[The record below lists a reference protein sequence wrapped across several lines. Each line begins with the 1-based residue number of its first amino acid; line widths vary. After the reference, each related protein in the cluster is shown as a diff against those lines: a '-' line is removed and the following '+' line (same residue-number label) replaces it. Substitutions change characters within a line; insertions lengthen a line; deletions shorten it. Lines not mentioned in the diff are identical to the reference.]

1 MTTGIIGAC
10 NDSVAQIL
18 RGFGEREITILRGRV
33 LSLATKR
40 TLQQIATDYSLTRE
54 RVRQIE
60 EQVISRITKR
70 VRSPLGELLR
80 RSSRY
85 LKGAMGAA
93 CPVGNIVPERIS
105 RNVPGH
111 GVTEDLTL
119 GMLIWLAGPYE
130 VYRGWLVR
138 GPSESLVSL
147 TKSVF
152 RRLGAKEEPRDI
164 RTVVDALS
172 EVPVHERWALDWL
185 STVEKVKV
193 FDGKICSWNGDLPS
207 KAYLVLKVR
216 GTVMTADDICRDI
229 GDACNRRSL
238 LNCLQSHPDRFR
250 KSGPGLFSLTE
261 WGGPEYTSVKEFVV
275 NEIKKLGGKA
285 KKELLIEKTMNG
297 LAVPK
302 RTVMTALSNP
312 VFVQTGA
319 GYVRVRSK
327 ADPMP
332 RINPIEF
339 SKHCYRLSHG
349 DGANRRCRAWS
360 YRVKVDSETLRG
372 SGTVIPAA
380 FGSLMGLRPGERVIA
395 KSEFGEVQF
404 SWNGPQAGVGSL
416 RPAANGLDASVGDF
430 LYVSITD
437 PATVEFSLLRAQELA
452 GVSGWERICLLVAR
466 TKGDSKEARIGEVG
480 VAIGLNESVDFTIG
494 DIRRRLEMRREQ
506 ELLELIPESDLSD
519 ESDDLSE
526 LLEYALHL

>member
-10 NDSVAQIL
+10 NESVAQIL
-18 RGFGEREITILRGRV
+18 RGFDEREVAILRGRI
-33 LSLATKR
+33 LNLTTKR
-40 TLQQIATDYSLTRE
+40 TLQQIATEFSLTRE

-60 EQVISRITKR
+60 ERVISRITKR
-70 VRSPLGELLR
+70 AQNSLGELLR

-105 RNVPGH
+105 RNVSSNGM
-111 GVTEDLTL
+111 TEDLTL
-119 GMLIWLAGPYE
+119 GMLLWLAGPYE
-130 VYRGWLVR
+130 AYRGWLVR

-147 TKSVF
+147 TKNVF
-152 RRLGAKEEPRDI
+152 RRLGAKQEPRDI

-172 EVPVHERWALDWL
+172 EIHVHERWALDWL
-185 STVEKVKV
+185 STVEMVKI
-193 FDGKICSWNGDLPS
+193 FDDKICSWNGGLPS

-216 GTVMTADDICRDI
+216 GTAMTADDICRDI
-229 GDACNRRSL
+229 GDACQKRSL

-261 WGGPEYTSVKEFVV
+261 WGGPEYTSVRKFVV
-275 NEIKKLGGKA
+275 KEIKNLGGRA
-285 KKELLIEKTMNG
+285 NRGLLIERTMSG
-297 LAVPK
+297 LTVTK

-312 VFVQTGA
+312 IFVQTDA

-327 ADPMP
+327 TDPMP

-339 SKHCYRLSHG
+339 SKHCYRLSYK
-349 DGANRRCRAWS
+349 DGAHRRCRVWS

-372 SGTVIPAA
+372 SGSAIPAA
-380 FGSLMGLRPGERVIA
+380 FGSLLGLRPGEREIA
-395 KSEFGEVQF
+395 KSEFGEFQF
-404 SWNGPQAGVGSL
+404 SWNGPQASVGSL

-437 PATVEFSLLRAQELA
+437 PATVAFSLLRAQELES
-452 GVSGWERICLLVAR
+452 VSGWERICLLVAG
-466 TKGDSKEARIGEVG
+466 TKEDCKEARIAEVG

-494 DIRRRLEMRREQ
+494 DIRRRLEMRRER
-506 ELLELIPESDLSD
+506 ELLELIPETDLSD